1 MEKGII
7 GQEIMMYDDYP
18 DWRVYLNAMQAM
30 YHNNPIKIDIT
41 GTIETIGKINKEI
54 LYKCYKTFYNPSNM
68 VLVISGDFEPEKII
82 GEVKKRLIEKRIETL
97 KQTKRIELGEW
108 VIEKIIKEFCDSA
121 YISQENFVRT
131 LYELIDIFYYYKNE
145 TNDMISDDELIKF
158 MRKYYDELANGDLEY
173 LAGTIMEKMKNNIL
187 NNKPIDYEIGKY
199 ESEETDES

>member
-1 MEKGII
+1 MELLII
-7 GQEIMMYDDYP
+7 NNQTKIEKTKILNCNKFLKDYGLSLSQK
-18 DWRVYLNAMQAM
+18 DVEQ
-30 YHNNPIKIDIT
+30 I
-41 GTIETIGKINKEI
+41 
-54 LYKCYKTFYNPSNM
+54 
-68 VLVISGDFEPEKII
+68 
-82 GEVKKRLIEKRIETL
+82 IEKRIETL

-187 NNKPIDYEIGKY
+187 NHKPIDYEIGKY